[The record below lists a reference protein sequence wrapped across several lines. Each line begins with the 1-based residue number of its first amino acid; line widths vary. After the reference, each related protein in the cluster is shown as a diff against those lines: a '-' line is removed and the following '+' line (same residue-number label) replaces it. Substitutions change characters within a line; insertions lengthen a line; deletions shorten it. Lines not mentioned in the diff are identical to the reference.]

1 MKAQFISTILLAAG
15 MMGGGMFLHSKFFT
29 KDCICNPPE
38 IPACPPCPQPLI
50 KMQNLEVEKL
60 KNVRGGFYYSP
71 TFTGSF
77 LLCDSIK

>member
-1 MKAQFISTILLAAG
+1 MKAQIVSTILFVAAAFFA
-15 MMGGGMFLHSKFFT
+15 GGFLHSKLMV
-29 KDCICNPPE
+29 KDCICEAP
-38 IPACPPCPQPLI
+38 IIPPCPQPLI